1 MKERGKMFTDD
12 EIKSIETLIKI
23 DKPPKNKPKAVHYE
37 ETHNKVPHTIEHDT
51 FSDSEIQQ
59 ASDLIDSNLAI
70 ISKPK
75 GDMKKHLS
83 HIKYLKQLLIYFHD
97 KQKLQLR
104 CDKLTNRMAFRVTMY
119 DMKLNA
125 FRSLNTQPDDDT
137 IKKLIRLL
145 LLTGAISR
153 VTYKELTTNCKS
165 MYRKYE
171 TSIFQAM
178 NQIYI
183 INDLQDSHFE
193 RLTGIQD
200 IDLSYTAT
208 AIVFNPDITEE
219 TFKQFTDKNEHWQVS
234 QQVMNEVVEYMKSK
248 KVVTLKDVAQY
259 QNSIFITPFGNSNFW
274 ETKTEKE
281 RCDFY
286 ISLYK
291 DLEQLKWWRQYDI
304 SIKPNSKVR
313 YNKLDVHGNVLVMSY
328 VKRKIKN
335 T

>member
-1 MKERGKMFTDD
+1 MFTDD
-12 EIKSIETLIKI
+12 EIKSIETTIKI
-23 DKPPKNKPKAVHYE
+23 DRPPQNKPKAVHYE
-37 ETHNKVPHTIEHDT
+37 KTRNKVSHAIEHDT

-104 CDKLTNRMAFRVTMY
+104 YDKLTDKMAFRVTMY
-119 DMKLNA
+119 DIKLNA
-125 FRSLNTQPDDDT
+125 FRSLNTHPDDGT

-145 LLTGAISR
+145 LLAGAISR
-153 VTYKELTTNCKS
+153 VTYKELTLNCKS
-165 MYRKYE
+165 MYRRYE

-178 NQIYI
+178 NHIYI
-183 INDLQDSHFE
+183 INDLENSHFE
-193 RLTGIQD
+193 RLKGLQD

-208 AIVFNPDITEE
+208 AIVFDPFIAEE
-219 TFKQFTDKNEHWQVS
+219 MFKQFTNKNEHWQVS
-234 QQVMNEVVEYMKSK
+234 HQIMNEIVEYVKSQ
-248 KVVTLKDVAQY
+248 KVITLKDVAQY
-259 QNSIFITPFGNSNFW
+259 QNSMFVTPFCNSKFW
-274 ETKTEKE
+274 EDKTEKE

-286 ISLYK
+286 INLYK
-291 DLEQLKWWRQYDI
+291 NLEQLKWWRQYDI
-304 SIKPNSKVR
+304 KIKSNSKVR

-328 VKRKIKN
+328 EKRTNKKAV
-335 T
+335 